1 MVGVLHSYAR
11 GLAGA
16 ASFMWQTAWGQRDED
31 HEYGITAHGYDDD
44 NDAVQGDAVNVN
56 DPSSVCV
63 FSALR
68 VDALSPLVTISLLV
82 SARSREEGARILH
95 GGELLEV
102 HGRLRGRQTGRPL
115 PPRRQPQ
122 G

>member
-44 NDAVQGDAVNVN
+44 NDTVQGDAVNVN

-68 VDALSPLVTISLLV
+68 VDALSPFMTISLLV

-95 GGELLEV
+95 GGGLVEV
-102 HGRLRGRQTGRPL
+102 MDDFEADKPDTLSLQE
-115 PPRRQPQ
+115 
-122 G
+122 

>member
-1 MVGVLHSYAR
+1 MVGNLHSYAR
-11 GLAGA
+11 GLVGA
-16 ASFMWQTAWGQRDED
+16 ASSMWQTTWGQRDED
-31 HEYGITAHGYDDD
+31 HEYGITPHGYDDD

-68 VDALSPLVTISLLV
+68 VDALSPFMTISLLV

-95 GGELLEV
+95 
-102 HGRLRGRQTGRPL
+102 
-115 PPRRQPQ
+115 
-122 G
+122 

>member
-16 ASFMWQTAWGQRDED
+16 ASSMWQTAWGQRDED

-68 VDALSPLVTISLLV
+68 VDALSPFMTISLLV
-82 SARSREEGARILH
+82 SARSREEGARILP
-95 GGELLEV
+95 
-102 HGRLRGRQTGRPL
+102 RGSWTTQRQTNRTPSPSTTSTTRVA
-115 PPRRQPQ
+115 PP
-122 G
+122 